1 MSQAM
6 ESEETLAGD
15 DPESTDF
22 WREDVPTLVLAIVVA
37 LIVRTFVFQTFY
49 VPSSSMLPT
58 LLIGDH
64 VFVNKFVY
72 GPRVPGLDWRAPGVR
87 EPERGEVIV
96 FQFARS
102 PKGGI
107 YPPDVKPELPTDNF
121 VKRLVGMP
129 GDRIAYRN
137 GRLILNGEPVPLEDT
152 GLKFEDE
159 RGIVRDVYIETL
171 GECRHV
177 VLDDPNDPGPGMRE
191 KTIAEG
197 RYLFMGDNR
206 DNSHDGRKA
215 GTVRLMDLS
224 GPAGLN
230 YWSWDWNGSWFSLLN
245 PVTWY
250 DNLTSKMRWSRMG
263 SSVDCLEPGEVPEL

>member
-1 MSQAM
+1 MSQ
-6 ESEETLAGD
+6 SRGVEEMLGD
-15 DPESTDF
+15 DAERTDF
-22 WREDVPTLVLAIVVA
+22 WREDLPTLVLAVVVA
-37 LIVRTFVFQTFY
+37 LVVRTFLFQTFY

-72 GPRVPGLDWRAPGVR
+72 GPRVPGLNWRAPGLR

-102 PKGGI
+102 PNGI
-107 YPPDVKPELPTDNF
+107 HPPDERPDLPTDNF

-129 GDRIAYRN
+129 GDRIAYRG

-152 GLKFEDE
+152 GLKFTDE
-159 RGIVRDVYIETL
+159 RGVVRDVHIETL
-171 GECRHV
+171 GDCRHV

-191 KTIAEG
+191 KTIQEG

-215 GTVRLMDLS
+215 GTVQLMDLS

-230 YWSWDWNGSWFSLLN
+230 YWSWNWNGSWFSLLN

-250 DNLTSKMRWSRMG
+250 DNLVHKMRWSRMG
-263 SSVDCLEPGEVPEL
+263 SSVDCLEPGEVPQL